1 MIKERYCSYEVARLL
16 KEKGFS
22 ELCRYCYGTAVRHNG
37 EDIDEDEEFELKSE
51 GRADEIKYIKGGIL
65 HNLYYDNGGLF
76 GKDVCAAPTH
86 QMACDWLGEVH
97 GIYITIVYG
106 DYPSLN
112 KVFWTP
118 QINSLKEFD
127 LPDDFYEDYDE
138 YGEACEAALKYAL
151 ENLI

>member
-16 KEKGFS
+16 QKKGFDELCGYLYYFS
-22 ELCRYCYGTAVRHNG
+22 ELILA
-37 EDIDEDEEFELKSE
+37 EDGFDNRVKNSE
-51 GRADEIKYIKGGIL
+51 ITRKEYIT
-65 HNLYYDNGGLF
+65 
-76 GKDVCAAPTH
+76 APTH

-118 QINSLKEFD
+118 QINSLKGFD
-127 LPDDFYEDYDE
+127 LPDNFYEDYDE
-138 YGEACEAALKYAL
+138 YEDAVEAALKYAL

>member
-1 MIKERYCSYEVARLL
+1 MIKERYCSYEVSNLL
-16 KEKGFS
+16 QEKGFNQ
-22 ELCRYCYGTAVRHNG
+22 ECFA
-37 EDIDEDEEFELKSE
+37 
-51 GRADEIKYIKGGIL
+51 KYAKEACTER
-65 HNLYYDNGGLF
+65 YYDDYRERMLSWTIKPGELIIPSIDRDRYEVYGITIP
-76 GKDVCAAPTH
+76 APTH
-86 QMACDWLGEVH
+86 QMACDWLGEVY

-138 YGEACEAALKYAL
+138 YEDAVEAALKYAL

>member
-1 MIKERYCSYEVARLL
+1 MVEERYCSYEVSTLL
-16 KEKGFS
+16 KEKGFDIG
-22 ELCRYCYGTAVRHNG
+22 CYGRYSTRSK
-37 EDIDEDEEFELKSE
+37 EFHFDATRKCENH
-51 GRADEIKYIKGGIL
+51 D
-65 HNLYYDNGGLF
+65 LF
-76 GKDVCAAPTH
+76 TIAAPTH
-86 QMACDWLGEVH
+86 QMAIKWLREK

-138 YGEACEAALKYAL
+138 YEDAVEAALKHAL

>member
-1 MIKERYCSYEVARLL
+1 MIEERYCSYEVSNLL
-16 KEKGFS
+16 QEKGFNQ
-22 ELCRYCYGTAVRHNG
+22 ECFA
-37 EDIDEDEEFELKSE
+37 
-51 GRADEIKYIKGGIL
+51 KYAKEACTER
-65 HNLYYDNGGLF
+65 YYDDYRERMLSWTIKPGELIIPSIDRDRYEVYGIMIP
-76 GKDVCAAPTH
+76 APTH
-86 QMACDWLGEVH
+86 QMACDWLGEVY

-118 QINSLKEFD
+118 QINSLKEFN

-138 YGEACEAALKYAL
+138 YGEAVEAALKYVL

>member
-1 MIKERYCSYEVARLL
+1 MIEETYCSYEISTLL
-16 KEKGFS
+16 KEKGFDIG
-22 ELCRYCYGTAVRHNG
+22 CYGRYS
-37 EDIDEDEEFELKSE
+37 IRSKEFHFDATRKCEN
-51 GRADEIKYIKGGIL
+51 
-65 HNLYYDNGGLF
+65 HGLF
-76 GKDVCAAPTH
+76 VIAAPTH
-86 QMACDWLGEVH
+86 QMALKWLREK

-138 YGEACEAALKYAL
+138 YEDAVEAALKYVL

>member
-1 MIKERYCSYEVARLL
+1 MVEERYCSYEVSTLL
-16 KEKGFS
+16 KEKGFDIG
-22 ELCRYCYGTAVRHNG
+22 CYGRYSTRSK
-37 EDIDEDEEFELKSE
+37 EFHFDATRKCENH
-51 GRADEIKYIKGGIL
+51 D
-65 HNLYYDNGGLF
+65 LF
-76 GKDVCAAPTH
+76 TIAAPTH
-86 QMACDWLGEVH
+86 QMAIKWLREK

-138 YGEACEAALKYAL
+138 YEDAVEAALKYAL

>member
-1 MIKERYCSYEVARLL
+1 MIEETYCSYKIATLL
-16 KEKGFS
+16 KEKGFDIG
-22 ELCRYCYGTAVRHNG
+22 CYGRYSTRSK
-37 EDIDEDEEFELKSE
+37 EFHFDATRKCENH
-51 GRADEIKYIKGGIL
+51 D
-65 HNLYYDNGGLF
+65 LF
-76 GKDVCAAPTH
+76 TIAAPTH
-86 QMACDWLGEVH
+86 QMAIKWLREK

-118 QINSLKEFD
+118 QINLLKEFD

-138 YGEACEAALKYAL
+138 YEDAVEAALKYAL

>member
-1 MIKERYCSYEVARLL
+1 MVEERYCSYEVSTLL
-16 KEKGFS
+16 KEKGFDIG
-22 ELCRYCYGTAVRHNG
+22 CYGRYSTRSK
-37 EDIDEDEEFELKSE
+37 EFHFDATRKCENH
-51 GRADEIKYIKGGIL
+51 D
-65 HNLYYDNGGLF
+65 LF
-76 GKDVCAAPTH
+76 TIAAPTH
-86 QMACDWLGEVH
+86 QMAIKWLREK

-138 YGEACEAALKYAL
+138 YEDAVKAALKYAL

>member
-1 MIKERYCSYEVARLL
+1 MIEETYCSYEVAMLL
-16 KEKGFS
+16 KEKGFDIG
-22 ELCRYCYGTAVRHNG
+22 CYGRYS
-37 EDIDEDEEFELKSE
+37 IRSKEFHFDATRKCEN
-51 GRADEIKYIKGGIL
+51 
-65 HNLYYDNGGLF
+65 HGLF
-76 GKDVCAAPTH
+76 VIAAPTH
-86 QMACDWLGEVH
+86 QMALKWLREK

-106 DYPSLN
+106 DYLSLN

-138 YGEACEAALKYAL
+138 YEDAVEAALKYAL

>member
-1 MIKERYCSYEVARLL
+1 MVEERYCSYEVSTLL
-16 KEKGFS
+16 KEKGFDIG
-22 ELCRYCYGTAVRHNG
+22 CYGRYSTHSK
-37 EDIDEDEEFELKSE
+37 EFHFDATRKCENH
-51 GRADEIKYIKGGIL
+51 D
-65 HNLYYDNGGLF
+65 LF
-76 GKDVCAAPTH
+76 TIAAPTH
-86 QMACDWLGEVH
+86 QMAIKWLREK

-138 YGEACEAALKYAL
+138 YEDAVEAALKHAL